1 MQYSKN
7 NWTVKSEVINPVV
20 DIRKDKNYP
29 KYMALKYE
37 MLCKKINEFNIKKQ
51 SYEKE
56 LFI

>member
-7 NWTVKSEVINPVV
+7 NWTVKSEVINPRV

-37 MLCKKINEFNIKKQ
+37 MLCKKINEFNINK
-51 SYEKE
+51 
-56 LFI
+56 